1 MTAAR
6 NVTQWMTELVLSTI
20 GDGVYTV
27 RPYANDSV
35 DNLNNSA
42 SVALG
47 LLTFRLD
54 RTPPNVSTFLT
65 NTSGNNASN
74 FSNGVIQINVTLNDS
89 TTTVTTV
96 TFALINSRNSTEFNI
111 TPVKSGNFWNATLVL
126 STMSEGLY
134 TIRVDGDDTVGNR
147 NFTVS
152 NLSFTL
158 DRTGPN
164 VTGLTWNN
172 FTYGWN
178 LSAGLSEGALSLN
191 ATINDSLTRVISVT
205 IGINSTNGTEFN
217 VSAAVFGGRWNT
229 TINLSRLTE
238 GAHSFR
244 IYANDTVLNMNNSEI
259 NTLVIDRTKP
269 TVTVTCA
276 PSSPSIGE
284 TVICT
289 CTSTDSNTG
298 VQTSPI
304 KFEGDDN
311 NEQSTVA
318 TASAGTS
325 SVCRVQDF
333 AGNIQ
338 TATGSWNAGTEVGT
352 GGGSGGGSGG
362 GVSSGV
368 VGAFEKKVWTS
379 INAGET
385 ATVPIENGVI
395 GVTEVSFSVAKTTY
409 GASMEIKKLA
419 SLPSTVSSFSK
430 KSYRTLEITQINV
443 EKALKDI
450 AVVKFKV
457 EKAWLVDNKLE
468 KAQVALHRYN
478 NKQWNELPT
487 SVGEDDGTYVY
498 YSATTP
504 GFSYFVIGEKTGKTG
519 AAAAAVS
526 EAVAPVVS
534 EELVTEE
541 LEETAATTVEEA
553 VEPSTPGSKLWLV
566 PVIVGLVLVGLL
578 YWYWKRK

>member
-1 MTAAR
+1 MNREAQGALEYLLILAGAVLIAAI
-6 NVTQWMTELVLSTI
+6 VLTLLAGTGQGEEPKLAFSRAEAKCGSLNEDRCGNSDFI
-20 GDGVYTV
+20 QYNDFCSGSGVAGDSCDLKKGGDGE
-27 RPYANDSV
+27 V
-35 DNLNNSA
+35 DCQWLENRCIPGRDFYSLK
-42 SVALG
+42 G
-47 LLTFRLD
+47 
-54 RTPPNVSTFLT
+54 
-65 NTSGNNASN
+65 G
-74 FSNGVIQINVTLNDS
+74 
-89 TTTVTTV
+89 
-96 TFALINSRNSTEFNI
+96 
-111 TPVKSGNFWNATLVL
+111 
-126 STMSEGLY
+126 SEG
-134 TIRVDGDDTVGNR
+134 D
-147 NFTVS
+147 
-152 NLSFTL
+152 
-158 DRTGPN
+158 
-164 VTGLTWNN
+164 
-172 FTYGWN
+172 
-178 LSAGLSEGALSLN
+178 A
-191 ATINDSLTRVISVT
+191 
-205 IGINSTNGTEFN
+205 
-217 VSAAVFGGRWNT
+217 
-229 TINLSRLTE
+229 
-238 GAHSFR
+238 
-244 IYANDTVLNMNNSEI
+244 
-259 NTLVIDRTKP
+259 
-269 TVTVTCA
+269 
-276 PSSPSIGE
+276 
-284 TVICT
+284 
-289 CTSTDSNTG
+289 
-298 VQTSPI
+298 
-304 KFEGDDN
+304 
-311 NEQSTVA
+311 
-318 TASAGTS
+318 
-325 SVCRVQDF
+325 
-333 AGNIQ
+333 
-338 TATGSWNAGTEVGT
+338 

-578 YWYWKRK
+578 YWYWKRGK